1 MAYQN
6 INQYNYQKLK
16 MQVIYDGQDMSL
28 ASDEV
33 DFNQEVVF
41 SPFLIG
47 IDNGERLPL
56 SLNLNSPLTTQNLTL
71 TYGSYNPNN
80 VIISENFYQPKD
92 LNLLCF
98 SSNTTCDIGLT
109 GIDNGLTTKIK
120 GDSLVFTNGLFDD
133 SEKFKRFY
141 YDRRMKFIQ
150 PTTNVPDN
158 NKFSGISQYTT
169 YQMVSKVSPIF
180 GRYVE
185 LYGGFYQGFYKLF
198 GYDYDILPERMN
210 KGWSVEMLL
219 KPRFVDE
226 FSPPPGYTTLN
237 QIYPNNK
244 NTFFYMGARA
254 ENKFYHHADGSPK
267 CDTGYTRVT
276 SGLTKEETCA
286 CCDYSIKNSRCI
298 YVYPPRP
305 KGGVYDPHVNYGC
318 DLCHGDD
325 QKKLTCGCGCDKPPC
340 EVCGW
345 MCFNHDCSDI
355 NIPTPTPTP
364 TPTSTPPCDTYPRI
378 IECSPTAGC
387 CSSCPNCGCNVC
399 GCPPTTPSLTFSSV
413 EDTCEKDPKFDALS
427 NNISFRLCGDPQN
440 PGIGIRTIKIT
451 GECETTGSCVTGQ
464 TYVTGY
470 TIVDICTPPIYPYC
484 LEVNP
489 AWLGVEHWFL
499 LNVVWER
506 YTYLD
511 YCDLKWFGGLDDITR
526 VELLQSLANNAQ
538 ALIAPPYTNGYEV
551 PGEIE
556 IVQLNQRWLDDTK
569 FRMGRLKIYINGRI
583 FYTIENFEEVIPR
596 ALDTDKERQLGVPF
610 NISWGGGTQGLHEN
624 LTLNF
629 CNIWNYTAGTSV
641 TDIVYNDCNNDP
653 AVLTGL
659 TNTTGSIIVDK
670 NSTPA
675 FTVSNPNNVLSF
687 SGKYHLKSDDYL
699 QDPECFP
706 ENILSATT
714 LNKLKTHILIE
725 ENFAGTFDGAI
736 QQLRFYTEPLSS
748 PEVKHNFKLL
758 RDTYYMFDP
767 DCPNCDLAS
776 CLPNDFTYTIIN
788 E

>member
-1 MAYQN
+1 
-6 INQYNYQKLK
+6 
-16 MQVIYDGQDMSL
+16 
-28 ASDEV
+28 
-33 DFNQEVVF
+33 
-41 SPFLIG
+41 
-47 IDNGERLPL
+47 
-56 SLNLNSPLTTQNLTL
+56 
-71 TYGSYNPNN
+71 
-80 VIISENFYQPKD
+80 
-92 LNLLCF
+92 
-98 SSNTTCDIGLT
+98 
-109 GIDNGLTTKIK
+109 
-120 GDSLVFTNGLFDD
+120 
-133 SEKFKRFY
+133 
-141 YDRRMKFIQ
+141 
-150 PTTNVPDN
+150 
-158 NKFSGISQYTT
+158 
-169 YQMVSKVSPIF
+169 
-180 GRYVE
+180 
-185 LYGGFYQGFYKLF
+185 
-198 GYDYDILPERMN
+198 
-210 KGWSVEMLL
+210 
-219 KPRFVDE
+219 
-226 FSPPPGYTTLN
+226 
-237 QIYPNNK
+237 
-244 NTFFYMGARA
+244 
-254 ENKFYHHADGSPK
+254 
-267 CDTGYTRVT
+267 
-276 SGLTKEETCA
+276 
-286 CCDYSIKNSRCI
+286 
-298 YVYPPRP
+298 
-305 KGGVYDPHVNYGC
+305 
-318 DLCHGDD
+318 
-325 QKKLTCGCGCDKPPC
+325 
-340 EVCGW
+340 
-345 MCFNHDCSDI
+345 
-355 NIPTPTPTP
+355 
-364 TPTSTPPCDTYPRI
+364 
-378 IECSPTAGC
+378 
-387 CSSCPNCGCNVC
+387 
-399 GCPPTTPSLTFSSV
+399 V

-440 PGIGIRTIKIT
+440 PGIGIRAIKIT
-451 GECETTGSCVTGQ
+451 GDCETTGSCVTGQ

-538 ALIAPPYTNGYEV
+538 SLIAPPYTNGYEI

-629 CNIWNYTAGTSV
+629 CKIWNYTAGTSV

-653 AVLTGL
+653 AILTGL

-670 NSTPA
+670 NSTPS
-675 FTVSNPNNVLSF
+675 FTVSNSNNVLSF